1 MSANPDVLR
10 DPDLADLSAQERV
23 PPPATVLG
31 EKATWNP
38 EHFAREQI
46 RGLVRQVFFSSRIP
60 PVKQVV
66 LSAAEP
72 QIDVASICEKVGW
85 ALALETSASIAI
97 VGCEHSTPTVEWR
110 DRGRISPVKSR
121 STHIANNLWRVW
133 GVGSLEG
140 EEEFRSARC
149 WLSGLTELRS
159 EFEYAVIHSPPAGI
173 SSEAA
178 LLGRLTDGIV
188 LVLGAHSTRRVT
200 ARKIKQALE
209 AAEVTILGTVLSE
222 RTFPIPAGI
231 YQRL

>member
-10 DPDLADLSAQERV
+10 NPDIAGASAQETVR
-23 PPPATVLG
+23 PAEVFG
-31 EKATWNP
+31 EKAAWNP
-38 EHFAREQI
+38 EDFAREQI

-60 PVKQVV
+60 PVRQVV
-66 LSAAEP
+66 FSAAQP
-72 QIDVASICEKVGW
+72 LIDVAGICEKVGW
-85 ALALETSASIAI
+85 ALAQETSASIAI
-97 VGCEHSTPTVEWR
+97 VGREHHTPTADWR
-110 DRGRISPVKSR
+110 DHDRISPVKSR
-121 STHIANNLWRVW
+121 STHIASNLWRVW
-133 GVGSLEG
+133 GVASAEQ
-140 EEEFRSARC
+140 EEDFRSARG
-149 WLSGLTELRS
+149 WLSGLTELRG
-159 EFEYAVIHSPPAGI
+159 EFEYAVIHGPPAGT

-209 AAEVTILGTVLSE
+209 AAEVTILGSVLSE